1 MATEDSRSAAPS
13 ADRIVQQQER
23 AMFTGIIE
31 DVGTIV
37 EIDRRAEALV
47 LTIHSEEIAPEL
59 GDSVAVNGPCLT
71 VVDIDRAAQTFTV
84 EVTPETYRRTTLEE
98 LRPDSPVNLESALTL
113 ADELGGHLVT
123 GHVDGTGV
131 VTDLRREEKARI
143 YSIRPPEDLLP
154 YLAPKG
160 SVAVDG
166 VSLTVVDVDRTFSV
180 SITDFTEEETLLR
193 ETSVGD
199 TVNIEVDVI
208 ARYLERLAGSADA
221 GAGDLMEKLA
231 SMEGT

>member
-1 MATEDSRSAAPS
+1 
-13 ADRIVQQQER
+13 
-23 AMFTGIIE
+23 MFTGIIE
-31 DVGTIV
+31 DIGTV
-37 EIDRRAEALV
+37 EAIDRRAEALV
-47 LTIHSEEIAPEL
+47 VTIHSEEIAPEL

-71 VVDIDRAAQTFTV
+71 VVETDRAAKTFTV
-84 EVTPETYRRTTLEE
+84 EVTPETYRRTTLAE
-98 LRPDSPVNLESALTL
+98 LGPDSPVNLESALAL
-113 ADELGGHLVT
+113 SDELGGHLVT

-199 TVNIEVDVI
+199 AVNIEVDVI
-208 ARYLERLAGSADA
+208 ARYLERLAGHGDA
-221 GAGDLMEKLA
+221 NGTNMMEKLQTL
-231 SMEGT
+231 EGER